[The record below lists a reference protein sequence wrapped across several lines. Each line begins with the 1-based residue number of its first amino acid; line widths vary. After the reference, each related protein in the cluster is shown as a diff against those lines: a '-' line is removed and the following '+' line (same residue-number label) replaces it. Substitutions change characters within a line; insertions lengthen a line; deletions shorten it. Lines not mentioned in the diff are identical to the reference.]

1 MPFSFR
7 APLSW
12 TRRCYSLES
21 SLHSDESGE
30 CHHVRVDTTK
40 LKRVEVLL
48 HLAESA
54 NSGDDV
60 NGDTEDDKDYG
71 VMT

>member
-1 MPFSFR
+1 M
-7 APLSW
+7 
-12 TRRCYSLES
+12 
-21 SLHSDESGE
+21 
-30 CHHVRVDTTK
+30 RVDTTK
-40 LKRVEVLL
+40 LKWVEVLL